1 MRCCI
6 DLNEEAD
13 IYRFRVPRLRAAA
26 TMMGHQQSLIAQFL
40 EITAC

>member
-13 IYRFRVPRLRAAA
+13 IYRFRVPRPRAAA
-26 TMMGHQQSLIAQFL
+26 TMMGTPQGLNI
-40 EITAC
+40 